1 MALDI
6 KTKELV
12 AIGAALAGNCLPC
25 LEWHYKKCVKLGISN
40 DDIKEAIQMAK
51 KVKEVPVKKIYEL
64 ADTLTQGVSNI

>member
-12 AIGAALAGNCLPC
+12 AVGAALAGNCLPC
-25 LEWHYKKCVKLGISN
+25 LEWHYNKCIELGISKN
-40 DDIKEAIQMAK
+40 DIKEALEMAK

-64 ADTLTQGVSNI
+64 SDNLIQGSK